1 MTNLEVK
8 FDVTSGFDALE
19 APDKLPTIFNGDKT
33 VIYGIFRSKAVSDS
47 PMEAGVSGTATLT
60 GKILGVSFE
69 HSIPFQIPPP
79 SDASDTDSFQMPIVH
94 QLAAKSLIRDW
105 EHKEGWASTASENE
119 RKQEI
124 IRVSIE
130 SSVVSTHTAYI
141 AVDEEQDKPI
151 EGAIQTWDLTATMTA
166 GGGGFGYGGFGG
178 AQYSLRSAYT
188 CNYAG
193 GGGGGMMFGG
203 GPPPPPMA
211 AMAMPPELALQMP
224 IDAAPQSMMGGFAF
238 GGSGPPPPPPTGGM
252 GFSSGPPPPPP
263 TGRMASSSGPQAFPM
278 GISLNSG
285 IPSAPSRQ
293 AQQFASLDLLC
304 SSAPPPPPASDLDS
318 RVSYNLFSFESSKEK
333 SAPARSHAVG
343 RSLGKV
349 SAATS
354 SDELTQLISLQQ
366 AEGYWI
372 LDKVSN
378 FVKKSI
384 TNPISGVAP
393 NVWATV
399 VALILLESRFS
410 QQEDEWE
417 LVAMKGEMWLS
428 AQILPPG
435 VDVEKLKEEAKKLL

>member
-8 FDVTSGFDALE
+8 FDVTSGFNALE
-19 APDKLPTIFNGDKT
+19 APDKLPTIFNGDKII
-33 VIYGIFRSKAVSDS
+33 IYGIFRSKAVSDS

-124 IRVSIE
+124 IRVSVE
-130 SSVVSTHTAYI
+130 SSVVSAHTAYI

-151 EGAIQTWDLTATMTA
+151 EGAIQTWDLTATMTD
-166 GGGGFGYGGFGG
+166 GGGRFGYGGFGG
-178 AQYSLRSAYT
+178 AQHRLRPAYT
-188 CNYAG
+188 CNYAAD
-193 GGGGGMMFGG
+193 GGGGMMFGG
-203 GPPPPPMA
+203 GPPRP
-211 AMAMPPELALQMP
+211 AMARRAMHHPPGSAFQMQMN
-224 IDAAPQSMMGGFAF
+224 AAPQSMMGGFAIS
-238 GGSGPPPPPPTGGM
+238 GSGPPPPLPSTGGM
-252 GFSSGPPPPPP
+252 RFSSRPPPPPP
-263 TGRMASSSGPQAFPM
+263 P
-278 GISLNSG
+278 
-285 IPSAPSRQ
+285 
-293 AQQFASLDLLC
+293 
-304 SSAPPPPPASDLDS
+304 APPPPPTSNLDGG
-318 RVSYNLFSFESSKEK
+318 VIYNQLYFESSKKK
-333 SAPARSHAVG
+333 SAPAHSRAVG
-343 RSLGKV
+343 RSSGKV

-384 TNPISGVAP
+384 TNPISSVAP

-399 VALILLESRFS
+399 IALILLECRFS

-435 VDVEKLKEEAKKLL
+435 VDVEKLKEEAKKLF